1 MINLKNTENE
11 LIELLNQDRQNW
23 VQIYRLMEQVEKEKA
38 YRESANNFTQ
48 WVNKLANKAKVHVSL
63 LWARKKA
70 GSAYDA
76 YMKRMEAK
84 GVQAT
89 PLEELKV
96 SPDNLNLVAKI
107 AGSNDEVADDLINK
121 VANNELH
128 RSDLK
133 QAWNDVKE
141 ERIKNGMSPTRKSR
155 FDESVERSLDTT
167 KLIQLSLLKNSD
179 WLVDII
185 EGENESFDAPIYK
198 ALPELSVRTGSSN
211 SARRIDVAVMETYT
225 NCTIKGDHDLSLHGI
240 EIKISRSDLYHDN
253 KMQEYTGYCDYF
265 WIAVPEGMIEDA
277 KEYALDEWGIL
288 AYYRKEDGSGEI
300 KCIKKAEKL
309 DAPMREFALVEAIRR
324 RLK

>member
-1 MINLKNTENE
+1 
-11 LIELLNQDRQNW
+11 
-23 VQIYRLMEQVEKEKA
+23 ME
-38 YRESANNFTQ
+38 
-48 WVNKLANKAKVHVSL
+48 
-63 LWARKKA
+63 
-70 GSAYDA
+70 D
-76 YMKRMEAK
+76 
-84 GVQAT
+84 
-89 PLEELKV
+89 
-96 SPDNLNLVAKI
+96 
-107 AGSNDEVADDLINK
+107 
-121 VANNELH
+121 
-128 RSDLK
+128 
-133 QAWNDVKE
+133 
-141 ERIKNGMSPTRKSR
+141 
-155 FDESVERSLDTT
+155 DESVERSLDTT